1 MKNAKITRAF
11 LKSAAENAIKKRR
24 NSICNA
30 FVLWNVLYALIL
42 ALQSEWHPRFHD
54 VDGFELA
61 LQLAADG
68 GCGDHRSVVCTQ
80 ATVWYAEADALLVAV
95 VL

>member
-68 GCGDHRSVVCTQ
+68 GCGDHCSVVCT
-80 ATVWYAEADALLVAV
+80 
-95 VL
+95 

>member
-30 FVLWNVLYALIL
+30 FVLWNVLYARG
-42 ALQSEWHPRFHD
+42 SR
-54 VDGFELA
+54 
-61 LQLAADG
+61 
-68 GCGDHRSVVCTQ
+68 RSSV
-80 ATVWYAEADALLVAV
+80 AT
-95 VL
+95 

>member
-42 ALQSEWHPRFHD
+42 ALQSEW
-54 VDGFELA
+54 
-61 LQLAADG
+61 
-68 GCGDHRSVVCTQ
+68 RS
-80 ATVWYAEADALLVAV
+80 LV
-95 VL
+95 

>member
-30 FVLWNVLYALIL
+30 FVLRSVLYTPLIRTRPKL
-42 ALQSEWHPRFHD
+42 N
-54 VDGFELA
+54 
-61 LQLAADG
+61 QLNQFP
-68 GCGDHRSVVCTQ
+68 TKF
-80 ATVWYAEADALLVAV
+80 
-95 VL
+95 